1 MWLLSQ
7 SKQTTTIQKE
17 KRKTTRLSLGILI
30 NSPVLWW
37 QQYWFRHRSYIP
49 VCGDIF
55 LTYKTKPSYVG
66 TTQDKHSN
74 LPQTRDCSLFVI
86 GKGSAKWWKK
96 NYAIFFLLQVL
107 HSRWKTDPVTIMENQ
122 QWQNEGS
129 LMSRKS
135 LSKMFTST
143 SVC

>member
-17 KRKTTRLSLGILI
+17 KKKEKQPELSLGILI

-37 QQYWFRHRSYIP
+37 QQYQFRHRSHIP
-49 VCGDIF
+49 VCGEIL

-74 LPQTRDCSLFVI
+74 LPQTKDCLL
-86 GKGSAKWWKK
+86 
-96 NYAIFFLLQVL
+96 FLL
-107 HSRWKTDPVTIMENQ
+107 
-122 QWQNEGS
+122 
-129 LMSRKS
+129 
-135 LSKMFTST
+135 
-143 SVC
+143 